1 MDLPLTL
8 DDTSPTPLNRQL
20 YEALRQAILSGRL
33 ARGERLP
40 ATRALAHD
48 LAVSRT
54 TVSVAYDQLLAE
66 GYVVAR
72 TGAGTFVS
80 SALPDGLFKPPAT
93 APAAPAHRPPLPM
106 SAYGVRL
113 ASAGALRGT
122 TPLAAITFGH
132 YGRPALDAFPI
143 DTWRRLMLR
152 HVRSGHAPLGYAED
166 ALGHAPLR
174 EALAA
179 YLQRSRAVRCT
190 PDQIVIVGG
199 SQQGLDLIARLLVD
213 AGDGVALEEPG
224 YLGARHAFEAA
235 GARLVPVPV
244 DDAGLRVD
252 QLPSGVKLALV
263 TPSHQF
269 PTGVVLSLPR
279 RLALLDW
286 ARTQGALIVED
297 DYDSEFRYGD
307 RPIPSLQGLD
317 TAGVVLYLGTFSKV
331 LFPALRLGY
340 LVVPPDWAP
349 LFARAK
355 LVADR
360 QAPLLEQLALTDFIV
375 GGHLERHL
383 RRMRV
388 LYAGRRRCLLQALHE
403 HLGDRVTILGDHAGL
418 HVTLRLRTPRDG
430 EAIAER
436 AAALGVGVAT
446 TRVCY
451 LGTPEPAELVLGYAD
466 LDETRIEE
474 GVRRLA
480 AALEEANPG
489 PYLQTVL

>member
-1 MDLPLTL
+1 MELSLTL
-8 DDTSPTPLNRQL
+8 DNAAPTPLYHQL
-20 YEALRQAILSGRL
+20 YEALRQAILSRRL
-33 ARGERLP
+33 APGDRLP
-40 ATRALAHD
+40 STRDLANA

-54 TVSVAYDQLLAE
+54 TVTVAYDQLFAE
-66 GYVVAR
+66 GYLVAR

-80 SALPDGLFKPPAT
+80 SELPDALLK
-93 APAAPAHRPPLPM
+93 PAAPEFAAPATRPPLPL

-113 ASAGALRGT
+113 ASAGPLRGASH
-122 TPLAAITFGH
+122 PAAITFGH
-132 YGRPALDAFPI
+132 YGRPALDEFPI
-143 DTWRRLMLR
+143 DIWRRLMLR
-152 HVRSGHAPLGYAED
+152 HARSGRAPLGYTED
-166 ALGHAPLR
+166 AQGHAPLR
-174 EALAA
+174 EALAT

-190 PDQIVIVGG
+190 PEQIVIVGG
-199 SQQGLDLIARLLVD
+199 SQQGLDLITRLLVD

-224 YLGARHAFEAA
+224 YLGARHAFMTA
-235 GARLVPVPV
+235 GAQLIPVPV
-244 DDAGLRVD
+244 DDAGLVVD
-252 QLPSGVKLALV
+252 QLPAGVKLVHV

-317 TAGVVLYLGTFSKV
+317 TAGVVLYVGTFSKI

-340 LVVPPDWAP
+340 MVVPPEWAP

-355 LVADR
+355 WLADR
-360 QAPLLEQLALTDFIV
+360 QSPLLEQLALTDFIV
-375 GGHLERHL
+375 EGHLERHL

-388 LYAGRRRCLLQALHE
+388 LYEGRRRCLLQALHE
-403 HLGDRVTILGDHAGL
+403 HLGERVTILGDHAGL
-418 HVTLRLRTPRDG
+418 HVTIRLRTHLDG
-430 EAIAER
+430 EAIAQR

-446 TRVCY
+446 TRACY
-451 LGTPEPAELVLGYAD
+451 MGNPEETELVLGYAD
-466 LDETRIEE
+466 LDERSIEV

-480 AALEEANPG
+480 AALDE
-489 PYLQTVL
+489 T

>member
-8 DDTSPTPLNRQL
+8 DNAAPTPLYRQL
-20 YEALRQAILSGRL
+20 YEALRQAILSRRL
-33 ARGERLP
+33 APGDRLP
-40 ATRALAHD
+40 STRDFANV

-54 TVSVAYDQLLAE
+54 TVTVAYDQLLAE
-66 GYVVAR
+66 GYLVAR
-72 TGAGTFVS
+72 TGAGTFVNS
-80 SALPDGLFKPPAT
+80 ELPDALLKPAAPE
-93 APAAPAHRPPLPM
+93 PAAPATRPPLPL

-113 ASAGALRGT
+113 ASAGPLRGAS
-122 TPLAAITFGH
+122 PPAAITFGH
-132 YGRPALDAFPI
+132 YGRPALDEFPV

-152 HVRSGHAPLGYAED
+152 HGRSGRAPLGYTDD
-166 ALGHAPLR
+166 AQGHAPLR
-174 EALAA
+174 EALAT

-199 SQQGLDLIARLLVD
+199 SQQGLDLTARLLVD

-224 YLGARHAFEAA
+224 YLGARHAFMTA
-235 GARLVPVPV
+235 GARLMPVPV
-244 DDAGLRVD
+244 DDAGLLVD
-252 QLPSGVKLALV
+252 QLPAGVKLVHV

-317 TAGVVLYLGTFSKV
+317 TAGVVLYIGTFSKV

-340 LVVPPDWAP
+340 MVVPPEWAP

-355 LVADR
+355 WLADR
-360 QAPLLEQLALTDFIV
+360 QSPLLEQMALTDFIV
-375 GGHLERHL
+375 EGHLERHL

-388 LYAGRRRCLLQALHE
+388 LYEGRRRCLLQALQD
-403 HLGDRVTILGDHAGL
+403 HLGDRVTVLGDHAGL
-418 HVTLRLRTPRDG
+418 HVTLRLRTQLAG
-430 EAIAER
+430 EAIAQR

-446 TRVCY
+446 TRAFY
-451 LGTPEPAELVLGYAD
+451 LGKPEETELVLGYAD
-466 LDETRIEE
+466 LDEMCIEV

-480 AALEEANPG
+480 MALDE
-489 PYLQTVL
+489 T